1 MILTDEINVLENT
14 IFYGDD
20 PNRFYTII
28 PLFFQIFVMLFYFEI
43 FELNFCNLNENTAK
57 NIGKRIGTI
66 YEANDINQRPSR
78 PTEIELGDN
87 YYLRNTTVTKFENND
102 NDDNL
107 NSLINSVKDNNLL
120 SVN

>member
-1 MILTDEINVLENT
+1 MKSV
-14 IFYGDD
+14 
-20 PNRFYTII
+20 YTS
-28 PLFFQIFVMLFYFEI
+28 VR
-43 FELNFCNLNENTAK
+43 T
-57 NIGKRIGTI
+57 
-66 YEANDINQRPSR
+66 RPSR

-87 YYLRNTTVTKFENND
+87 YYLRNTTVTKFENNNDD